1 MLCQLCKN
9 KQANTHIKS
18 VINGELTEMN
28 LCSECAAKQGYG
40 NMFSLDHFFD
50 IGSLM
55 SGFMGDSAASALA
68 PEKRCPNC
76 GISFAQISK
85 GGRVG
90 CAKCYDVFFDRLLP
104 SIKRIHGNTVHTG
117 KKLRNPRLQSGSA
130 EDTATAADNSKAP
143 SELDTLNRQMQ
154 AAVKNQEFEKAA
166 QLRDQIKELKARQGG
181 NQ

>member
-1 MLCQLCKN
+1 MLCQLCKT
-9 KQANTHIKS
+9 KQANTHIKN
-18 VINGELTEMN
+18 VVNGELTEMN

-40 NMFSLDHFFD
+40 NMFNLNHFFD

-55 SGFMGDSAASALA
+55 SGFMGEAANTALA

-76 GISFAQISK
+76 GITFAQISK

-90 CAKCYDVFFDRLLP
+90 CAKCYDVFYDRLLP
-104 SIKRIHGNTVHTG
+104 SIKRIHGNTIHTG
-117 KKLRNPRLQSGSA
+117 KKLRKPQLQSGTSEEVVSA
-130 EDTATAADNSKAP
+130 EENKQ
-143 SELDTLNRQMQ
+143 SELDVLNSQMQ

-166 QLRDQIKELKARQGG
+166 QLRDRINELKANQGG